1 MGHFNNRILFWR
13 SISQGKVVMGKK
25 CIVIFCSGMLVATA
39 SYAFFDK
46 FFAVPQQMMQ
56 MGQQM
61 VQSKCACN
69 D

>member
-1 MGHFNNRILFWR
+1 
-13 SISQGKVVMGKK
+13 MGKK

-39 SYAFFDK
+39 GYAFFDK
-46 FFAVPQQMMQ
+46 FFAVPQQMMK

-61 VQSKCACN
+61 VQPKCDCN